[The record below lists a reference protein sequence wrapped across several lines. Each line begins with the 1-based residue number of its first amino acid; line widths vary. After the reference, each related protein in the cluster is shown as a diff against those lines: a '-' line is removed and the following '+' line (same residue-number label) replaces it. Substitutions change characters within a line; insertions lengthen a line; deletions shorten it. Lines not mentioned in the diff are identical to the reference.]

1 LIGNSKSKEQFMLGL
16 WPYSYYVEIKGDY
29 LNALKN
35 INEIIKNPSLISE
48 MLFLTMQ

>member
-1 LIGNSKSKEQFMLGL
+1 MLGL